1 MAGQPLTV
9 GIINPATE
17 PEATLHGFCGC
28 NTGASVKGQLLIEQL
43 CHQAPGACCRGLV

>member
-1 MAGQPLTV
+1 MARQPLPV

-28 NTGASVKGQLLIEQL
+28 HTGASIKGQLLIEQL
-43 CHQAPGACCRGLV
+43 CHQAPGACRRGLV